1 MYKMYPDIFVITSV
15 INTGNTPW
23 SYTGIRSC
31 YTKEDRCKQ
40 TIQTIDS
47 IRTALNGNAK
57 ILLVECSDLDESTT
71 NTLKDKVDYFLQTY
85 DDMSVRDACINSS
98 KKGFGE
104 VKKLQKACEF
114 IQQNDIKF
122 NRLFKISGRY
132 FLTSSFDNKIYDE
145 ISHFTF
151 KMNDNNRDGITVLY
165 SVPYSLFHT
174 YVEKLEECNK
184 IYMNGPPISV
194 ESLIPCMCNPK
205 KNISTLGVAGYLGVF
220 NENGISEYY
229 TA

>member
-1 MYKMYPDIFVITSV
+1 MYPDIFVITSV
-15 INTGNTPW
+15 INTGNKPW

-31 YTKEDRCKQ
+31 YTKEDRFKQ

-47 IRTALNGNAK
+47 IRKLNENAK
-57 ILLVECSDLDESTT
+57 IIIVECSDIDETMT
-71 NTLKDKVDYFLQTY
+71 NSLKDKVDYFLQTY
-85 DDMSVRDACINSS
+85 DDMSVRDACINSN

-104 VKKLQKACEF
+104 VKKLQKVCEF

-132 FLTSSFDNKIYDE
+132 FLTPSFDNKIYDE

-151 KMNDNNRDGITVLY
+151 KMNENNCGGSTVLY
-165 SVPYSLFHT
+165 SVPYSLFNT
-174 YVEKLEECNK
+174 YVQKLEECNN
-184 IYMNGPPISV
+184 IYMNEPPISL

-205 KNISTLGVAGYLGVF
+205 KNISTLGVAGYLGVL
-220 NENGISEYY
+220 NDNGISDYY
-229 TA
+229 NA